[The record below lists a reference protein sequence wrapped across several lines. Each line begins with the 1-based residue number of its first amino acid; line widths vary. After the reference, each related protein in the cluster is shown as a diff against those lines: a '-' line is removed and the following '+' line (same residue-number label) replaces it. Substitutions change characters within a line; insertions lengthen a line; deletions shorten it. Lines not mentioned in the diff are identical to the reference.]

1 MRLIVGCIAMTGVL
15 LASENPTT
23 FFQKSEAN
31 QLLCR
36 ESEYV
41 YRLISQKNA
50 KAVTLHG
57 HRFFK
62 LQGENLYLIA
72 TGCTPL
78 TGKKEAIVF

>member
-1 MRLIVGCIAMTGVL
+1 MRLIVGCIAIIGVL
-15 LASENPTT
+15 SASDNPTT
-23 FFQKSEAN
+23 FFQKSETN

-36 ESEYV
+36 ESEYA
-41 YRLISQKNA
+41 YRLVSQKNA
-50 KAVTLHG
+50 EIVTLHD
-57 HRFFK
+57 HKLFK